1 MEKQNL
7 NIKLSKEMNKETE
20 KKEKKPLT
28 KEELLVGYRSALIV
42 LKMKSKTGQLVKTHQ
57 IKQLKKEIARLL
69 TKKNSLT
76 NKKESIK

>member
-69 TKKNSLT
+69 TKKTSLT
-76 NKKESIK
+76 SEKESIK

>member
-28 KEELLVGYRSALIV
+28 KEEILAGYRSALIV

-69 TKKNSLT
+69 TKKASLAS
-76 NKKESIK
+76 KKESIK